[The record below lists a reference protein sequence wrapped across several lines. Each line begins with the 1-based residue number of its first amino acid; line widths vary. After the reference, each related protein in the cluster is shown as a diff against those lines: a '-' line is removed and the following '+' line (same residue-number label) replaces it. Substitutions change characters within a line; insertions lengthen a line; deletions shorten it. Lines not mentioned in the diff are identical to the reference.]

1 MWTYNSLW
9 KWKTIPKSCSYKTFK
24 SDCSV
29 RETFHAFW
37 TSLKSRTD
45 WSFASLRACFSP
57 KTSCVRSWISFPFS
71 YNSLRASFAYKIHYK
86 LNVREENLSKLWFLW
101 EVECTKMHWLH
112 FVDLESLF
120 GRENESSNQPLA
132 LTVQELLLHNYL
144 YIIFFCGTFF
154 SKI

>member
-29 RETFHAFW
+29 RDTFHAFW

-86 LNVREENLSKLWFLW
+86 LNVREENLSKLWFFWKYSAPKCIDYILW
-101 EVECTKMHWLH
+101 TWNLYLVEKM
-112 FVDLESLF
+112 
-120 GRENESSNQPLA
+120 NPLI
-132 LTVQELLLHNYL
+132 NP
-144 YIIFFCGTFF
+144 
-154 SKI
+154 